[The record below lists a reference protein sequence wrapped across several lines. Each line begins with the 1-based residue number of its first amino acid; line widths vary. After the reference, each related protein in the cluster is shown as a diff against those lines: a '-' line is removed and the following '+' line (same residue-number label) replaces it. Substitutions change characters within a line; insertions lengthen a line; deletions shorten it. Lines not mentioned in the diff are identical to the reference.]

1 MQFANPFGG
10 LLGTVLAH
18 TYVLCLVAYDSF
30 VREQMRLLDAVCIIA
45 YSLSSSTNCHEWVSY
60 WKHNLGSIGH
70 VRTEN
75 EFALFVYSVGDS
87 LSIEKLAS
95 HKHWKLQIKVALE
108 MNTKLEF
115 CTTGKVKRKRQS
127 DETPHDDSIASQS
140 MHKNHLW

>member
-1 MQFANPFGG
+1 
-10 LLGTVLAH
+10 LHIL
-18 TYVLCLVAYDSF
+18 
-30 VREQMRLLDAVCIIA
+30 
-45 YSLSSSTNCHEWVSY
+45 SLQAQTDFHEWVSY

-108 MNTKLEF
+108 MNTELEF
-115 CTTGKVKRKRQS
+115 CTIGKVKRKRQS